1 MPTSK
6 AWGKAWID
14 ELYLAIPDV
23 ARVLDVGV
31 GRGTYSMR
39 LRERRPGVEWVGVEA
54 WEPYV
59 DEFELREKYDEL
71 VLGDARTLDWGGLG
85 RFDVVF
91 MGDVLEHMSKTEALA
106 LAGAAVEH
114 ARVAIVSIPVRV
126 TPQGAFGGNPYEVHV
141 KADWS
146 HEEALL
152 SFPSV
157 RAWFVQE
164 LNGVYMLARD
174 GAWLQ
179 DAVARLDVPPGARV
193 GRVARRRPVAWRAA
207 LLARR
212 AGRVASPVLRS
223 ARRAARRL
231 LR

>member
-14 ELYLAIPDV
+14 AIYVRLPDV

-39 LRERRPGVEWVGVEA
+39 LRDARPGVEWIGVEA

-59 DEFELREKYDEL
+59 DEFSLREKYDEL
-71 VLGDARTLDWGGLG
+71 LVADARTLDWDTLG

-91 MGDVLEHMSKTEALA
+91 MGDVLEHMTKGQAVALA
-106 LAGAAVEH
+106 TRGLASGAV
-114 ARVAIVSIPVRV
+114 VLVSIPVLV

-157 RAWFVQE
+157 RAFYVE
-164 LNGVYMLARD
+164 RLNGVYVLAED
-174 GAWLQ
+174 PE
-179 DAVARLDVPPGARV
+179 RL
-193 GRVARRRPVAWRAA
+193 RAA
-207 LLARR
+207 VTALPAEVVPRTAHAGWIERPRPAVWRVRLAARR
-212 AGRVASPVLRS
+212 AGRVIGRPLA
-223 ARRAARRL
+223 AARRL
-231 LR
+231 I